1 MELDAEAVYRTYL
14 ESYVEAVGGGRLD
27 GVMALRETT
36 EPERAAIALAAF
48 HASKHQQPSTKVA
61 VVKELREM
69 LKAPAVAVAPAAP
82 PTPEG

>member
-1 MELDAEAVYRTYL
+1 MELDAEAVYRSYL
-14 ESYVEAVGGGRLD
+14 EAYVEAVGGGRLD

-36 EPERAAIALAAF
+36 EPERASIALAVF
-48 HASKHQQPSTKVA
+48 HAAKEQQPSTKVQ

-69 LKAPAVAVAPAAP
+69 LRAPAAAAAPAAP

>member
-14 ESYVEAVGGGRLD
+14 ESYVEALGGGRLD

-48 HASKHQQPSTKVA
+48 HASKPQAPASRIA

-69 LKAPAVAVAPAAP
+69 LRVPAVAAVPVAP